1 MPHHCIS
8 AAAIDRSTTCSISSK
23 DKLLDRSARLN
34 DAIVESSNVK
44 LSKNKNSPHSFL
56 SLVGSPGLFRVK
68 RHRQRFWWQPSLFNF
83 GRTALVALVT
93 DAKVDLVEHIKSRVD
108 HIKSQ

>member
-1 MPHHCIS
+1 M
-8 AAAIDRSTTCSISSK
+8 
-23 DKLLDRSARLN
+23 
-34 DAIVESSNVK
+34 
-44 LSKNKNSPHSFL
+44 
-56 SLVGSPGLFRVK
+56 GSPGLFRVK